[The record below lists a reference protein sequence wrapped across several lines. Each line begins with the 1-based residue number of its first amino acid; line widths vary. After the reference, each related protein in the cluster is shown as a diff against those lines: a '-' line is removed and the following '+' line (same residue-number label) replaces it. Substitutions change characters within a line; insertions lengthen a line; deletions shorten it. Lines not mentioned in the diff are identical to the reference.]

1 MKYSR
6 STIKWLKE
14 IEVRSYYSSRAEIL
28 DSKRDGHI
36 VRMVVVKE
44 RQTSGQC
51 EARP

>member
-14 IEVRSYYSSRAEIL
+14 IEVRSYYSSRVEIL

-51 EARP
+51 EARL